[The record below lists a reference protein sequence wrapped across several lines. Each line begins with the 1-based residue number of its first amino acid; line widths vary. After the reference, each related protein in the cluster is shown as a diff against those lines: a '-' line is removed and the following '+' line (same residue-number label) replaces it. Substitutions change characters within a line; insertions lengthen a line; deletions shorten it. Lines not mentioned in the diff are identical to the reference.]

1 MSSVQPAAPLAQSA
15 PEPEREGIVTKLTQL
30 VKITE
35 NAVPA
40 PSSAVQQIAQIA
52 HTLVAEI
59 TTHLREQDKRIAEL
73 EHLATTDPLT
83 RVMNRRGFEERPA
96 HELQIAR
103 RHGVGGMLIFVDLDG
118 FKPVNDTFGHAAGD
132 QVLVTVGNL
141 LKGHIRTT
149 DYLGR
154 MGGDEFAIL
163 LPRSNKRNGLRRA
176 EELDRK
182 LNNAYA
188 PWNDQ
193 QIPIHASCGV
203 HIYSAQAEMAQ
214 LLEAAD
220 EAMYKIKQERKL
232 KGLAA
237 IR

>member
-83 RVMNRRGFEERPA
+83 RVMNRRGFLSSLLGAACLAATRHFAPVA
-96 HELQIAR
+96 CSIATKPEVVVLTLAEVAR
-103 RHGVGGMLIFVDLDG
+103 EHDVDLDETI
-118 FKPVNDTFGHAAGD
+118 KILEMRSPLLDDVVWVDGD
-132 QVLVTVGNL
+132 IPAPNYSVT
-141 LKGHIRTT
+141 RT
-149 DYLGR
+149 
-154 MGGDEFAIL
+154 A
-163 LPRSNKRNGLRRA
+163 LP
-176 EELDRK
+176 
-182 LNNAYA
+182 
-188 PWNDQ
+188 
-193 QIPIHASCGV
+193 
-203 HIYSAQAEMAQ
+203 SANWRQ
-214 LLEAAD
+214 L
-220 EAMYKIKQERKL
+220 
-232 KGLAA
+232 
-237 IR
+237 